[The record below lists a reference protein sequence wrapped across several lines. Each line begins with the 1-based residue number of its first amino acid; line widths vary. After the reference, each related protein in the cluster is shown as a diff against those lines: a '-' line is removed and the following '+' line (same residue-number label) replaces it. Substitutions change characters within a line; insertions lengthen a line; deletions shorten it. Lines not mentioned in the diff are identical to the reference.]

1 MNLNNLKPAW
11 QQFRL
16 VNSMHSMD
24 KEEILLIIDQVENG
38 SVGKIHRGLINSI
51 IVIVLTICCQ
61 GG

>member
-16 VNSMHSMD
+16 VNSMQPID
-24 KEEILLIIDQVENG
+24 TEEILFIIRQAEDR
-38 SVGKIHRGLINSI
+38 SISKIQRGLINSM
-51 IVIVLTICCQ
+51 IVTVLIICCQ

>member
-16 VNSMHSMD
+16 LNSMHSMD
-24 KEEILLIIDQVENG
+24 KEEILFIIEQVEERG
-38 SVGKIHRGLINSI
+38 ISKIHRGMINSI
-51 IVIVLTICCQ
+51 IVVVITIFCQ